1 MFRIGIVGSDNSHAE
16 RFPELTNLPDQP
28 ADKHVDGAQV
38 VALFGLD
45 PVRTEQVATKTR
57 IPKIVSDPKEM
68 LGMVDA
74 VMVVFR
80 HGGLHRQYA
89 EPFIKAGIPTFI
101 DKPLAAS
108 PADAEA
114 IVELAQ
120 RTGTPITSFSTL
132 RYATGVP
139 EFVKGMAEIA
149 PVRTAIVTSPA
160 DRGSEYGGLVF
171 YAIHASELLLEM
183 IGPGIEEVQAAQY
196 GQNVMAVMGHKS
208 GILCALN
215 LIASGYGFDMMAYGD
230 KGRRKIEVDASTCYR
245 EGFKV
250 FLEMLRTG
258 KPPLPY
264 DEMVE
269 SVRIIDAVERSLQAG
284 KAVRL

>member
-1 MFRIGIVGSDNSHAE
+1 MIRIGIVGSDNSHAE

-28 ADKHVDGAQV
+28 AEKHVEGAQV

-45 PVRTEQVATKTR
+45 PKRTEEVATKTR

-80 HGGLHRQYA
+80 HGGLHKEYA
-89 EPFIKAGIPTFI
+89 LPFIKAGIPTFI
-101 DKPLAAS
+101 DKPLAAT
-108 PADAEA
+108 PEDAMEIIEA
-114 IVELAQ
+114 AEKAK
-120 RTGTPITSFSTL
+120 TPIASFSTL
-132 RYATGVP
+132 RYATGVS
-139 EFVKGMAEIA
+139 EFIQGLEEIG
-149 PVRTAIVTSPA
+149 PVRTTIVTSPA

-183 IGPGIEEVQAAQY
+183 VGPGIQEVQAMQV
-196 GQNVMAVMGHKS
+196 GKNVMATMAHEK

-215 LIASGYGFDMMAYGD
+215 LIASGYGFDLQAYGD
-230 KGRRKIEVDASTCYR
+230 KGRRKMEVDASTCYR

-250 FLEMLRTG
+250 FMEMVRTG
-258 KPPLPY
+258 KQPLPY
-264 DEMVE
+264 AEMVE
-269 SVRIIDAVERSLQAG
+269 SVKIINAVEKSLQAG
-284 KAVRL
+284 KAVKI